1 MSTESKFHYSESN
14 LHQVLFAF
22 FNQDVQAFFEIFESN
37 EEAFVNFLM
46 TTLNIL
52 GKPHEVI
59 VYRTNPADGPVKYIG
74 SFPYHTV
81 VDDYPIP
88 AFHEVF
94 CELTKLMERE
104 GVTADV
110 G

>member
-1 MSTESKFHYSESN
+1 MSTESKFNYSESN
-14 LHQVLFAF
+14 LHQVLFAL
-22 FNQDVQAFFEIFESN
+22 FNEDIEAFFDIFESN
-37 EEAFVNFLM
+37 EEAFINFLM

-52 GKPHEVI
+52 GKPHEVT

-74 SFPYHTV
+74 SFPDHTV
-81 VDDYPIP
+81 VEDYPVP
-88 AFHEVF
+88 TFHEVF
-94 CELTKLMERE
+94 YELTKLMKCE